1 MDEESRDECCQAPC
15 DCGDKPCEPGP
26 EPCCEGSVSDGLL
39 SVNSTGLNGIQFS
52 DGMSYASSG
61 TFSTGNPSQ
70 PKIKMKD
77 VIIKEM
83 DHGYLVKIG
92 CQTLCIES
100 PKTLLKA
107 LKKYMKD
114 PDAVENQHMSGEF
127 MESLK

>member
-1 MDEESRDECCQAPC
+1 MDESKQDEPCCEAPC
-15 DCGDKPCEPGP
+15 PGP
-26 EPCCEGSVSDGLL
+26 EPCCEGNVPYGLT
-39 SVNSTGLNGIQFS
+39 SVNTTGFNGIQLS
-52 DGMSYASSG
+52 GGASYVTSG
-61 TFSTGNPSQ
+61 TFGMGNPSL
-70 PKIKMKD
+70 PKIKMRD

-83 DHGYLVKIG
+83 DHGFLVKIG